1 MNALATLNEIGL
13 EKVFLLLMGP
23 VFAACMALEAWWL
36 GRAGRT
42 QTYTW
47 AGVGTNISLALS
59 HAVAD
64 GAAWALLAGL
74 FYVVYEHRVMD
85 VAVTA
90 WSVLGLLVAQDFCYY
105 WFHRCSHRV
114 RWMWASHV
122 THHSGET
129 MNLSTAL
136 RQSPTYALSGMWL
149 FWLPLAW
156 LGFKPEHVILC
167 VAVSLAFQFFVHTE
181 SVKRLPRLIEA
192 VFNTPSHHRV
202 HHARNPQYIDRNY
215 AGVFI
220 VWDKLFGTFVPEV
233 ERCEYGIIHQ
243 VQSRN
248 PLVMMFHEWGAM
260 LRDVMRRGPLHHRLT
275 HLWAPPEWQ
284 RPQRGY
290 VRLARLQ
297 PQLEQ
302 APQPAAS
309 EALRPTP
316 QAAPTPAPAAHDVAP
331 SHAHAT
337 EGALATRPAM
347 PRRRPGGGRRPA
359 WRPKMSSRGGGV
371 RPARTPAAHRSVRT
385 PLPA

>member
-1 MNALATLNEIGL
+1 
-13 EKVFLLLMGP
+13 MGP

-36 GRAGRT
+36 GRGGRT

-64 GAAWALLAGL
+64 GMAWALLAGV
-74 FYVVYEHRVMD
+74 FYGVYEHRVMD

-136 RQSPTYALSGMWL
+136 RQSPTYPLSGMWL

-181 SVKRLPRLIEA
+181 SVKRLPRVIEA

-220 VWDKLFGTFVPEV
+220 VWDRLFGTFVPEV
-233 ERCEYGIIHQ
+233 DACEYGIIHQ
-243 VQSRN
+243 VQTRN

-260 LRDVMRRGPLHHRLT
+260 WRDVSRRGPAHLRLT

-284 RPQRGY
+284 RPATGH

-297 PQLEQ
+297 PQLDH
-302 APQPAAS
+302 APSPAMPGA
-309 EALRPTP
+309 
-316 QAAPTPAPAAHDVAP
+316 AAPSGHGTFDAWPRPGTSLVP
-331 SHAHAT
+331 AHARVARST
-337 EGALATRPAM
+337 SSLRRPAM
-347 PRRRPGGGRRPA
+347 PRRRPGGGKRPA
-359 WRPKMSSRGGGV
+359 WRPKRSSRSGGSDATVGV
-371 RPARTPAAHRSVRT
+371 RPARTPAARRSART